1 MGVADPH
8 DATSLFVLIPGCWT
22 HYAALLPIR
31 RYSQCS
37 FQDAGSTQR
46 PQPPIFYSEF
56 LPAKNPT
63 ILSKI
68 LLGLRLLNI
77 GFLYE
82 LQGIPMH
89 DINVGTLS
97 PAFMTCHHDI
107 ADNWWSD
114 EDPDHL
120 RNKGPPRYS
129 GRLLLCSKVF
139 ACTVYS

>member
-8 DATSLFVLIPGCWT
+8 DATSLFDSCLFQVVGRTMPRYCLFGDTVNVASRMQVL
-22 HYAALLPIR
+22 LK
-31 RYSQCS
+31 
-37 FQDAGSTQR
+37 R

-56 LPAKNPT
+56 LPAKNLT

-68 LLGLRLLNI
+68 LLGVRLLNI

-107 ADNWWSD
+107 ADN
-114 EDPDHL
+114 
-120 RNKGPPRYS
+120 R
-129 GRLLLCSKVF
+129 
-139 ACTVYS
+139 